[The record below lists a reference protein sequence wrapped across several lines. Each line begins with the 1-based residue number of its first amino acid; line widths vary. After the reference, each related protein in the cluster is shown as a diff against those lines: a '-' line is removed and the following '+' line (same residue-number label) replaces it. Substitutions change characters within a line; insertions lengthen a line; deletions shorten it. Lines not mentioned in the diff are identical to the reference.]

1 MFKWLLDS
9 SLANRLLVIVGSL
22 VLMGYGAFTLSRTP
36 VDVFPDLNK
45 PTVNII
51 TEAGG
56 MAPEEVEQLITFP
69 LETSMNGL
77 PGVETVR
84 SISSAGLSFLY
95 VTFNW
100 STDIFRA
107 RQLVAERLSS
117 MEEGLAAGVVPRMGP
132 ISSIMGEIM
141 QIAIPIDTTKVGPS
155 AGPFPSRPAPQG
167 LRSSPHVLQ
176 GAASEASV
184 GAPLTAMAVRE
195 YADWV
200 LRPRLLAVPGVAQV
214 IPIGGEVRQFQVQ
227 PNTVRMGELG
237 IAQEQLESALR
248 GYSSNTSGG
257 FLELNGREYLIRNLG
272 RTSRLDDLQNL
283 ALAAKNGQPILL
295 RQIADVT
302 FAPAIKRGD
311 AGFEGK
317 PAVILSVQKQPAADT
332 IALTRSIED
341 ALAALQTSLPSGM
354 ETPKVTFRQAT
365 FIEASITTLQG
376 KLIGASVFVAVI
388 LFFFLGTL
396 RPTIIALTAIPVSI
410 FITALVFKYFGMS
423 INTMTLGGLAIAIG
437 GLVDDAV
444 VGVENVIRRL
454 KEDRNKNPDHR
465 LHPIEVV
472 ARATMEVRS
481 AILYATVIIVLVFIP
496 LFALPGME
504 GRLFVPL
511 GIAFI
516 VSTLASLVVSVTVTP
531 VLAFYLLPRM
541 KAMEHGDTKVL
552 AWLKARYRSSLQR
565 VLQWP
570 EAALVVAGVA
580 VLAAVAAVPF
590 FATTF
595 LPPFNEG
602 TLVIGMR
609 LNPGVTLSETTALA
623 RQAEVLIKQVPEVTH
638 VGRRSGRAELD
649 EHAEGVH
656 ASEFDVGLLPTA
668 QLARSMDAINADIRS
683 RLVNLPAAIAIGQP
697 ISHRIDHMLSGVRA
711 QIAIKIFGDDLDTLR
726 GQADALRAKLARIP
740 GVADLEIEKQVL
752 APQIKVRVDYAAAAR
767 YGVPT
772 PQLLATLQSLV
783 EGEKVAQ
790 IVEGSRRFALVLR
803 LPESARSVE
812 GLGRLLIETPGGRIP
827 LSKIASIED
836 GDGPNQISRDDG
848 KRRIVLSANTQGRA
862 LSEVVAEIRAAVA
875 ATKLPEGY
883 FITLG
888 GQFQA
893 QEEASRLIGVLSIVS
908 LALMFVVLYTR
919 YKSATLS
926 ALVMVNIPLAL
937 VGAVFGLW
945 LSGQPLSVAALV
957 GFITLAGI
965 SVRNGILKV
974 SHYINL
980 MRFESEAFDHKMI
993 VRGSLERLS
1002 PVLMTAL
1009 VTAFALAPLLFE
1021 AERPGTEI
1029 LHPVAVVIF
1038 SGLISSTLLDTFLTP
1053 AMFWLF
1059 GRKDAEAL
1067 LDDKNA
1073 EAF

>member
-1 MFKWLLDS
+1 MFKWLLEN
-9 SLANRLLVIVGSL
+9 SLGNRLLVIIGSV
-22 VLMGYGAFTLSRTP
+22 VLMAYGAFTLSRTP

-45 PTVNII
+45 PTVTIM

-56 MAPEEVEQLITFP
+56 MAAEEVEQLISFP
-69 LETSMNGL
+69 LETTMNGL
-77 PGVETVR
+77 PGVESVR
-84 SISSAGLSFLY
+84 SVSSAGLSFIY
-95 VTFNW
+95 VTFDW
-100 STDIFRA
+100 STEIFRA
-107 RQLVAERLSS
+107 RQMVSERLSS
-117 MEEGLAAGVVPRMGP
+117 MEEGLPAGVTPRMGP

-141 QIAIPIDTTKVGPS
+141 QIAIPVDVAKI
-155 AGPFPSRPAPQG
+155 
-167 LRSSPHVLQ
+167 SPMQ
-176 GAASEASV
+176 
-184 GAPLTAMAVRE
+184 VRE

-200 LRPRLLAVPGVAQV
+200 LRPRLMAIPGVAQV

-227 PNTVRMGELG
+227 PDTARMSELG
-237 IAQEQLESALR
+237 ITHDQLEAALK

-272 RTSRLDDLQNL
+272 RTSQLDDLQNV
-283 ALAAKNGQPILL
+283 ALTAKNGQPILL
-295 RQIADVT
+295 RQIANVM

-317 PAVILSVQKQPAADT
+317 PAVILGIQKQPTADT
-332 IALTRSIED
+332 ITLTRSIET
-341 ALAALQTSLPSGM
+341 ALSEMQKSLPAGM
-354 ETPKVTFRQAT
+354 ESPRVTFRQAS

-376 KLIGASVFVAVI
+376 KLIGASIFVAVI
-388 LFFFLGTL
+388 LYLFLGTL
-396 RPTIIALTAIPVSI
+396 RPTLIALTAIPVSI
-410 FITALVFKYFGMS
+410 FITALVFKYFGLS

-454 KEDRNKNPDHR
+454 KVDRAKHPEHR
-465 LHPIEVV
+465 LNPLELV
-472 ARATMEVRS
+472 AHATMEVRS
-481 AILYATVIIVLVFIP
+481 AILYATVIIVLVFLP

-516 VSTLASLVVSVTVTP
+516 VSTAASLVVSVTVTP
-531 VLAFYLLPRM
+531 VLAYYLLPPM
-541 KAMEHGDTKVL
+541 KSLHHGDTRML
-552 AWLKARYRSSLQR
+552 AWLKTRYRSSLET
-565 VLQWP
+565 VLQRP
-570 EAALVVAGVA
+570 KAAIVSGGLA
-580 VLAAVAAVPF
+580 VILAAVAVPF
-590 FATTF
+590 FPTSF

-602 TLVIGMR
+602 TLLVGMR
-609 LNPGVTLSETTALA
+609 LNPGVTLAESSKLA
-623 RQAEVLIKQVPEVTH
+623 QQAEVLIRQVPEVTH

-656 ASEFDVGLLPTA
+656 VSELDIGLKPAGELK
-668 QLARSMDAINADIRS
+668 RSMTEIQADIRS

-697 ISHRIDHMLSGVRA
+697 ISHRIDHMLSGVRS
-711 QIAIKIFGDDLDTLR
+711 QIAIKVFGEDLDTLR
-726 GQADALRAKLARIP
+726 GQAEVLRGKLAGIN
-740 GVADLEIEKQVL
+740 GLTDLEVEKQVL
-752 APQIKVRVDYAAAAR
+752 APQIKVRVDYAKAAQ
-767 YGVPT
+767 YGVSPS
-772 PQLLATLQSLV
+772 QILSVLQSLV

-790 IVEGSRRFALVLR
+790 IVENGRRFALVVR

-812 GLGRLLIETPGGRIP
+812 GLAQILIDTPTGRVP
-827 LSKIASIED
+827 LSKVATIED

-848 KRRIVLSANTQGRA
+848 KRRIVLSGNAQGRP
-862 LSEVVAEIRAAVA
+862 LSDVVADIRTVVAETR
-875 ATKLPEGY
+875 LPEGY

-893 QEEASRLIGVLSIVS
+893 QEEASKLVGLLSIVS
-908 LALMFVVLYTR
+908 LVLMFVVLYSR

-926 ALVMVNIPLAL
+926 ALIMVNIPLAL
-937 VGAVFGLW
+937 VGAVIGLW
-945 LSGQPLSVAALV
+945 LSGQPLSIAALI

-980 MRFESEAFDHKMI
+980 MRIEGEDFDHKMI
-993 VRGSLERLS
+993 LRGSLERLS

-1038 SGLISSTLLDTFLTP
+1038 SGLVSSTLLDTYLTP
-1053 AMFWLF
+1053 VLFWMF
-1059 GRKDAEAL
+1059 GRKDTEKL
-1067 LDDKNA
+1067 MDEREQ

>member
-1 MFKWLLDS
+1 M
-9 SLANRLLVIVGSL
+9 
-22 VLMGYGAFTLSRTP
+22 
-36 VDVFPDLNK
+36 
-45 PTVNII
+45 
-51 TEAGG
+51 
-56 MAPEEVEQLITFP
+56 
-69 LETSMNGL
+69 
-77 PGVETVR
+77 
-84 SISSAGLSFLY
+84 
-95 VTFNW
+95 
-100 STDIFRA
+100 
-107 RQLVAERLSS
+107 
-117 MEEGLAAGVVPRMGP
+117 
-132 ISSIMGEIM
+132 
-141 QIAIPIDTTKVGPS
+141 
-155 AGPFPSRPAPQG
+155 
-167 LRSSPHVLQ
+167 
-176 GAASEASV
+176 
-184 GAPLTAMAVRE
+184 
-195 YADWV
+195 
-200 LRPRLLAVPGVAQV
+200 
-214 IPIGGEVRQFQVQ
+214 
-227 PNTVRMGELG
+227 
-237 IAQEQLESALR
+237 
-248 GYSSNTSGG
+248 
-257 FLELNGREYLIRNLG
+257 
-272 RTSRLDDLQNL
+272 
-283 ALAAKNGQPILL
+283 
-295 RQIADVT
+295 
-302 FAPAIKRGD
+302 
-311 AGFEGK
+311 
-317 PAVILSVQKQPAADT
+317 
-332 IALTRSIED
+332 
-341 ALAALQTSLPSGM
+341 
-354 ETPKVTFRQAT
+354 
-365 FIEASITTLQG
+365 
-376 KLIGASVFVAVI
+376 
-388 LFFFLGTL
+388 
-396 RPTIIALTAIPVSI
+396 IALTAIPVSI
-410 FITALVFKYFGMS
+410 FITALVFKYFGLS

-444 VGVENVIRRL
+444 VGIENVIRRL
-454 KEDRNKNPDHR
+454 KEDRALHPTNR

-516 VSTLASLVVSVTVTP
+516 VSTVASLVVSVTVTP
-531 VLAFYLLPRM
+531 VLAFYLLPSM
-541 KAMEHGDTKVL
+541 KAMDHGDTRVL
-552 AWLKARYRSSLQR
+552 AWLKARYRSGLDGVLQR
-565 VLQWP
+565 P
-570 EAALVVAGVA
+570 RAALVVAGVA
-580 VLAAVAAVPF
+580 VLLAAAAVPF
-590 FATTF
+590 FPTTF

-609 LNPGVTLSETTALA
+609 LNPGVTLAETTALA

-668 QLARSMDAINADIRS
+668 ELRRSMDAINADIRS

-726 GQADALRAKLARIP
+726 GQADALRAALASIP

-790 IVEGSRRFALVLR
+790 IVEGSRRFALVVR
-803 LPESARSVE
+803 LPESSRSIE
-812 GLGRLLIETPGGRIP
+812 GLNNILIETPGGRIP
-827 LSKIASIED
+827 LSKVASIED

-862 LSEVVAEIRAAVA
+862 LSDVVADIRAAVA
-875 ATKLPEGY
+875 ATKMPEGY
-883 FITLG
+883 FVVLG

-893 QEEASRLIGVLSIVS
+893 QEQASRLIGVLSIVS
-908 LALMFVVLYTR
+908 LTLMFVVLYTR
-919 YKSATLS
+919 YKSVTLS

-937 VGAVFGLW
+937 VGAVLGLW

-980 MRFESEAFDHKMI
+980 MRFEGEAFDHKMI
-993 VRGSLERLS
+993 LRGSLERLS

-1053 AMFWLF
+1053 TMFWLF
-1059 GRKDAEAL
+1059 GRKGAARL
-1067 LDDKNA
+1067 LDDRNA

>member
-1 MFKWLLDS
+1 MFKWLLDN
-9 SLANRLLVIVGSL
+9 SLGNRLLVIIASL
-22 VLMGYGAFTLSRTP
+22 VLMAYGAFTLSRTP

-45 PTVNII
+45 PTVTIM

-56 MAPEEVEQLITFP
+56 MAAEEVEQLITFP
-69 LETSMNGL
+69 LETTMNGL
-77 PGVETVR
+77 PGVESVR
-84 SISSAGLSFLY
+84 SVSSAGLSFIY
-95 VTFNW
+95 VTFDW
-100 STDIFRA
+100 STEIFRA
-107 RQLVAERLSS
+107 RQMVSERLSA
-117 MEEGLAAGVVPRMGP
+117 MEEGLPPGVTPRMGP

-141 QIAIPIDTTKVGPS
+141 QIAIPIDTSKI
-155 AGPFPSRPAPQG
+155 
-167 LRSSPHVLQ
+167 SPMQ
-176 GAASEASV
+176 
-184 GAPLTAMAVRE
+184 VRE

-200 LRPRLLAVPGVAQV
+200 LRPRLMAIPGVAQV

-227 PNTVRMGELG
+227 PNTSRMGELG
-237 IAQEQLESALR
+237 ITHEQLEAALK

-272 RTSRLDDLQNL
+272 RTSRLDDLKNL
-283 ALAAKNGQPILL
+283 ALTARNGQPILL
-295 RQIADVT
+295 RQLADVT
-302 FAPAIKRGD
+302 FAPALKRGD

-317 PAVILSVQKQPAADT
+317 PAVILGVQKQPAADT
-332 IALTRSIED
+332 ISLTRSIESALD
-341 ALAALQTSLPSGM
+341 AMQRSLPAGM
-354 ETPKVTFRQAT
+354 DSPKVTFRQAS
-365 FIEASITTLQG
+365 FIESSITTLQG
-376 KLIGASVFVAVI
+376 KLIGASIFVALI

-410 FITALVFKYFGMS
+410 FVTALVFRYFGLS

-444 VGVENVIRRL
+444 VGVENVLRRL
-454 KEDRNKNPDHR
+454 KVDRAQHPDHR
-465 LHPIEVV
+465 LHPLELVG
-472 ARATMEVRS
+472 AATMEVRS
-481 AILYATVIIVLVFIP
+481 AILYATVIIVLVFLP

-531 VLAFYLLPRM
+531 VLSFYLLPRM
-541 KAMEHGDTKVL
+541 KSLDHGDTRML
-552 AWLKARYRSSLQR
+552 AWLKRKYQTSLQA
-565 VLQWP
+565 VLNRP
-570 EAALVVAGVA
+570 RAALVTAAVA
-580 VLAAVAAVPF
+580 VLISLVAVPF
-590 FATTF
+590 FPKTF

-602 TLVIGMR
+602 TLLVGLR
-609 LNPGVTLSETTALA
+609 LNPGVTLAESSALA
-623 RQAEVLIKQVPEVTH
+623 QQAEKLVKQVPEVVH

-656 ASEFDVGLLPTA
+656 VSELDVGLLPA
-668 QLARSMDAINADIRS
+668 GELKRSMSEISADIRS

-697 ISHRIDHMLSGVRA
+697 ISHRIDHMLSGVRS
-711 QIAIKIFGDDLDTLR
+711 QIAVKIFGDDLDTLR
-726 GQADALRAKLARIP
+726 GQADVLRGRLAAIP
-740 GVADLEIEKQVL
+740 GIADLEIEKQVL
-752 APQIKVRVDYAAAAR
+752 APQIKVRVDYAAAAQ

-772 PQLLATLQSLV
+772 PQILSTLQSLV
-783 EGEKVAQ
+783 EGEKITQ
-790 IVEGSRRFALVLR
+790 IVEGSRRFALVVR

-812 GLGRLLIETPGGRIP
+812 GLGNILLETPSGRIP
-827 LSKIASIED
+827 LSRIATIED

-848 KRRIVLSANTQGRA
+848 KRRIVLSANAQGRA
-862 LSEVVAEIRAAVA
+862 LSDIVTDIRRVVAETR
-875 ATKLPEGY
+875 LPEGY

-893 QEEASRLIGVLSIVS
+893 QEEASRLVGLLSIVS
-908 LALMFVVLYTR
+908 LVLMFVVLYSR
-919 YKSATLS
+919 YKSVILS
-926 ALVMVNIPLAL
+926 ALIMGNIPLAL
-937 VGAVFGLW
+937 VGAVLGLW
-945 LSGQPLSVAALV
+945 ISGQPLSVAALV

-974 SHYINL
+974 SHYLNL
-980 MRFESEAFDHKMI
+980 MRTEGESFDHKMI
-993 VRGSLERLS
+993 LRGSMERLS

-1038 SGLISSTLLDTFLTP
+1038 SGLISSTLLDTYLTP
-1053 AMFWLF
+1053 VMFWLF
-1059 GRKDAEAL
+1059 GRKDAERL
-1067 LDDKNA
+1067 LDDRNA